1 MLWELFVGA
10 DRSGQETPVRL
21 LTLPFR
27 LAVVLLKLLVLL
39 VAVVGMPYVAIPTVV
54 LLFLGRRNRG

>member
-1 MLWELFVGA
+1 MLWLFVGA